1 MHGEAYKLSLANKF
15 LKGKLSRHVDKIIVI
30 QKGLSKMK
38 AMWDL
43 IQVTHE
49 GTIEVRRSRKD
60 SLIQEYE
67 TFQMQQGET
76 IRDVQKRF
84 THIVNHL
91 KGLGIVFE
99 EEELNV
105 KY

>member
-1 MHGEAYKLSLANKF
+1 MNIIHSSLNCDEF
-15 LKGKLSRHVDKIIVI
+15 FRVS
-30 QKGLSKMK
+30 SSTTMK